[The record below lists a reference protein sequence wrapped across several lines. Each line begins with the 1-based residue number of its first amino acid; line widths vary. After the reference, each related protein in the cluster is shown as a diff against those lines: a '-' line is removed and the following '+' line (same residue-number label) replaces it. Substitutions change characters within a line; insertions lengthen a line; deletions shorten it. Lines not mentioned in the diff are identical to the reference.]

1 MMHRLLGCVL
11 LMTAV
16 GCASAPK
23 KTEPEKLV
31 VDPKVAALEPFLD
44 SLEADEEAAEE
55 EGRAARR
62 RLRTGRMLLA
72 GKPID
77 EVLQTAK
84 DRGEPILVHAVLLA
98 RKGDFQGAL
107 TAARSAGGLKGVQ
120 LALAILLNANEVD
133 AAKQVVAQAQDDE
146 GAPVLSAW
154 MTHRAGQSKE
164 AIEALRKHLFNKGR
178 DLFAYTTL
186 ARIHAE
192 QGELRLA
199 RLVCKEGLKQAPRD
213 ADLHYLLGTIEQSR
227 GRQVA
232 ATRAFK
238 AALKV
243 DPGHL
248 GALLERARQD
258 IVGFDYGGALRSTE
272 RAVRL
277 APGDAETILLHA
289 LALRANGRCD
299 DAQALLEQL
308 SDKKPVALFNLG
320 VLHLRC
326 HNDAKT
332 AFPIFK
338 SFVEKT
344 NPDDGHP
351 VHNLLVEA
359 EALAE

>member
-1 MMHRLLGCVL
+1 MYRPLIAVAFV
-11 LMTAV
+11 TSV

-23 KTEPEKLV
+23 QAVQEKVV
-31 VDPKVAALEPFLD
+31 VDPKVVALEPFLD
-44 SLEADEEAAEE
+44 ALEADEDAAEE

-62 RLRTGRMLLA
+62 RLLTGRMLLA

-77 EVLQTAK
+77 EVLQTARE
-84 DRGEPILVHAVLLA
+84 RGEPDLVRAVLLA

-107 TAARSAGGLKGVQ
+107 TAARGAGGLRGVQ
-120 LALAILLNANEVD
+120 LALAILLSANEVD
-133 AAKQVVAQAQDDE
+133 AAKQVVAQAQEDE
-146 GAPVLSAW
+146 GAPVLKAW
-154 MTHRAGQSKE
+154 MMHRDGQSKE

-199 RLVCKEGLKQAPRD
+199 RLVCKEGLKQAPKD

-232 ATRAFK
+232 ASRAFK

-258 IVGFDYGGALRSTE
+258 IEGFDYAGALRSTE

-277 APGDAETILLHA
+277 APGDAETLLLHA
-289 LALRANGRCD
+289 LALRANSRCD
-299 DAQALLEQL
+299 AAQAILERL
-308 SDKKPVALFNLG
+308 SGQRPVALFNLG

-326 HNDAKT
+326 RNDAKT

-338 SFVEKT
+338 SFVEQT
-344 NPDDGHP
+344 NPDRGHP